1 VRAVLAAA
9 FLAIAVAVPAGAQQ
23 TTARMSVSA
32 SVVMPVSVGAE
43 PVAVSRSAGGVD
55 VTRPLA
61 VGGSVPWVLEVVE
74 GAWDDAAARRLTRAG
89 RARREDAAQT
99 PADRPVTVR
108 LSDGSPS
115 AGPRPVTFV
124 VATIN

>member
-9 FLAIAVAVPAGAQQ
+9 ILAIAAALPAQAQQ
-23 TTARMSVSA
+23 TTARMTASA
-32 SVVMPVSVGAE
+32 SVVMPVSVGAGA
-43 PVAVSRSAGGVD
+43 VAVSETAGGVD

-74 GAWDDAAARRLTRAG
+74 GASTDADARRLTRAG
-89 RARREDAAQT
+89 RPRAGEGAR
-99 PADRPVTVR
+99 PAGQPVTVR
-108 LSDGSPS
+108 LPDGAS
-115 AGPRPVTFV
+115 AGPRPVTYV